1 MYGMTTMGSGIPML
15 DINEE
20 KDEDMNSSDNDSLE
34 GELHGAHAGDD
45 DDFFQMRSKNFS
57 RAINMIVE

>member
-1 MYGMTTMGSGIPML
+1 ML

>member
-1 MYGMTTMGSGIPML
+1 ML

-20 KDEDMNSSDNDSLE
+20 KDEDMNSSDNDSLK
-34 GELHGAHAGDD
+34 GELHGTHVEDD